1 MGSFQG
7 GEKYYQDCFES
18 GIKRLIIKRLSLRYV
33 TDWGSG
39 DTEET
44 IMYIKGAESKYRNK
58 VSESEKGTYQLT

>member
-7 GEKYYQDCFES
+7 GEKYYQGCFES
-18 GIKRLIIKRLSLRYV
+18 GIKRLSLRYV
-33 TDWGSG
+33 TDWGCG
-39 DTEET
+39 DTDET